1 VDALTIFALVSF
13 SLIVIIFVATLLQ
26 IKRESDPLGLSS
38 LGAFLVIA
46 AVTWYYHRSVF
57 TETNSF
63 LQDIANGYMLLANH
77 RPFYE
82 AIGFF
87 AYIFGLWLFFLA
99 CIRLALKQGVDR
111 FLSTVSGG
119 VFMIGSG
126 YVLSSYSSGNV
137 VQVWSLRYS

>member
-1 VDALTIFALVSF
+1 
-13 SLIVIIFVATLLQ
+13 
-26 IKRESDPLGLSS
+26 
-38 LGAFLVIA
+38 
-46 AVTWYYHRSVF
+46 
-57 TETNSF
+57 
-63 LQDIANGYMLLANH
+63 MLLAND